1 MLAMADSQ
9 LVAIRTFLMRMDA
22 DLAASALDAAGIDVL
37 VRPDDCG
44 GMRPH
49 MWYGGIELLV
59 REEDAEQAER
69 ILSEPAVWVPENGSD
84 QS

>member
-1 MLAMADSQ
+1 
-9 LVAIRTFLMRMDA
+9 MRMDA
-22 DLAASALDAAGIDVL
+22 DLAASALAAAGIDAL
-37 VRPDDCG
+37 IRPDDCG

-49 MWYGGIELLV
+49 LWYGGIELLV

-69 ILSEPAVWVPENGSD
+69 ILSQPAVWVPEDESN

>member
-1 MLAMADSQ
+1 MRAVTDSP
-9 LVAIRTFLMRMDA
+9 LVTIRTFLIRIDA
-22 DLAASALDAAGIDVL
+22 DLAASALTAAGIDVL
-37 VRPDDCG
+37 IRPDDCG

-59 REEDAEQAER
+59 REEDAEHADR
-69 ILSEPAVWVPENGSD
+69 ILSQPAVWVPENGSD

>member
-1 MLAMADSQ
+1 MADSQ
-9 LVAIRTFLMRMDA
+9 LVTIRTFLMRMDA
-22 DLAASALDAAGIDVL
+22 DLAASALAAAGIDAL
-37 VRPDDCG
+37 IRPDDCG

-49 MWYGGIELLV
+49 MRYGGIELLV

>member
-1 MLAMADSQ
+1 MADSQ
-9 LVAIRTFLMRMDA
+9 LVTIRTFLMRMDA
-22 DLAASALDAAGIDVL
+22 DLAASALAAAGIDAL
-37 VRPDDCG
+37 IRPDDCG
-44 GMRPH
+44 GMRAH

-69 ILSEPAVWVPENGSD
+69 ILSQPAVWVPEDESN

>member
-1 MLAMADSQ
+1 MAESQ
-9 LVAIRTFLMRMDA
+9 LVTIRTYLIRIDA
-22 DLAASALDAAGIDVL
+22 DLAASALAAAGIDVL

-59 REEDAEQAER
+59 RAEDVEQAER
-69 ILSEPAVWVPENGSD
+69 ILSVPAVWVPENGPD
-84 QS
+84 RAG

>member
-1 MLAMADSQ
+1 MPDSP
-9 LVAIRTFLMRMDA
+9 LVTIRTFLVRIDA
-22 DLAASALDAAGIDVL
+22 DLAASALAAAGIDAL
-37 VRPDDCG
+37 IRPDDCG

-59 REEDAEQAER
+59 REEDMAQAEN
-69 ILSEPAVWVPENGSD
+69 ILSEPAVWVPDRGSD